1 MVAVR
6 KNLDLVWVWFYID
19 VAPMALANIRSKSRR
34 DLIHQPGVARNELRR
49 VIPNKIKNPE
59 RVLSNGRQNDS
70 TLSELM
76 NLPDG
81 YPA

>member
-1 MVAVR
+1 LFRRHAESLSHESGKTEGQRREPGEVA
-6 KNLDLVWVWFYID
+6 L
-19 VAPMALANIRSKSRR
+19 SQR
-34 DLIHQPGVARNELRR
+34 DKIIQPGVARNELRR

-59 RVLSNGRQNDS
+59 RVLSTDDANDS

-76 NLPDG
+76 DLSDD